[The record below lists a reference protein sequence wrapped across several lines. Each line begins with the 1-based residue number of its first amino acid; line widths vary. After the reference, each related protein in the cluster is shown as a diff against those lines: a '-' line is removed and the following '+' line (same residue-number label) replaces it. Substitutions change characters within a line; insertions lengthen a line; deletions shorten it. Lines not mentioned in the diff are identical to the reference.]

1 MLGRHV
7 SNPQEG
13 DAPSQLQ
20 LTRDHN
26 GVCRSLQRRGSLKIP
41 AIHSFSQ
48 KSHLFFSKCPLLHD
62 FKPRVL
68 TALPSR
74 STTMD
79 SVVLAW
85 IGTPRYLKLCNI
97 WYLIFGIFSTSCANM
112 SDPATQGRGDDLVE
126 RDGTNY
132 FEKICLRGNID
143 QCRDKAW
150 QVTPFLIGRLLFF
163 TSFFACFLTQ
173 TFLLFK
179 LPPGLLK
186 GFQERDSRDLT
197 IR

>member
-1 MLGRHV
+1 M
-7 SNPQEG
+7 
-13 DAPSQLQ
+13 
-20 LTRDHN
+20 
-26 GVCRSLQRRGSLKIP
+26 CRSLQRRGSLKIP
-41 AIHSFSQ
+41 AIPKVSFIY
-48 KSHLFFSKCPLLHD
+48 SKCPLLHD

-97 WYLIFGIFSTSCANM
+97 WFLIFGILHFSTSCANM
-112 SDPATQGRGDDLVE
+112 SDPATHSQGRGDDLVE

-186 GFQERDSRDLT
+186 GFQERDSKDLT